1 MADFKQQVEVFS
13 SKAEDIVDRIGQP
26 LKPYIPVI
34 SRFLIV
40 ATFLE
45 DTLRI
50 IMQWSEQLLFM
61 ENTRS
66 FYKGFSHLFLA
77 INVIVMLVGSSLVI
91 AKKHQEYAIYGLM
104 GVVVAQAFGYG
115 LIFNLSFFLRNL
127 SVVGGLIMVLSDS
140 MTKRKQMFAALPQ
153 ISENNRRTY
162 LQLAGRILLIFL
174 FIGSAFHGEWSLTR
188 VAVSVLGLVAC
199 LMVAVGFKAK
209 WSAMFLVLFL
219 SILNVVINNF
229 WSVQHSHFKR
239 DFLKYDFF
247 QTLSTVGGFLLLVST
262 GPGGYSIDEK
272 KKAF

>member
-1 MADFKQQVEVFS
+1 MSDFKQQLEAFS

-34 SRFLIV
+34 ARFLIV

-50 IMQWSEQLLFM
+50 FMQWSEQVSFM
-61 ENTRS
+61 EESR
-66 FYKGFSHLFLA
+66 GFPSGISHLFLA
-77 INVIVMLVGSSLVI
+77 LNIIVMLAGSGLVI
-91 AKKHQEYAIYGLM
+91 AKKHQDYAIYGLI

-127 SVVGGLIMVLSDS
+127 SVLGGLLMVLSDS
-140 MTKRKQMFAALPQ
+140 LSKRKQMFAALPQ

-174 FIGSAFHGEWSLTR
+174 FIGSAFHGDWSLTR
-188 VAVSVLGLVAC
+188 VLVSVFGLIAC
-199 LMVAVGFKAK
+199 VMVAVGFKAK

-229 WSVQHSHFKR
+229 WSVQHSYFKR

>member
-1 MADFKQQVEVFS
+1 MSDFKQQLEVFS

-26 LKPYIPVI
+26 VKPYIPVI
-34 SRFLIV
+34 ARFLIV

-50 IMQWSEQLLFM
+50 VMQWSEQVVFM
-61 ENTRS
+61 EQSRHFPT
-66 FYKGFSHLFLA
+66 GISHIFLA
-77 INVIVMLVGSSLVI
+77 LNVIVMLAGSSLVI
-91 AKKHQEYAIYGLM
+91 AKKHQDYAIYGLM

-127 SVVGGLIMVLSDS
+127 SVLGGLIMVLSDS
-140 MTKRKQMFAALPQ
+140 LNKRKQMFAALPQ

-174 FIGSAFHGEWSLTR
+174 FIGSAFHGDWSFTR
-188 VAVSVLGLVAC
+188 VLVSAFGLIAC
-199 LMVAVGFKAK
+199 VMVAVGFKAK

-219 SILNVVINNF
+219 SILNVAINNF
-229 WSVQHSHFKR
+229 WSVQHSYFKR